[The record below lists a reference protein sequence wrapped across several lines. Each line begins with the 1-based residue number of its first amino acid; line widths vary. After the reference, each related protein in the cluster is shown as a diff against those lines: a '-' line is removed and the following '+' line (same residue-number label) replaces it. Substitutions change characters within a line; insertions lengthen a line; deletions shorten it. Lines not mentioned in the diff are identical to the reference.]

1 MTLKELEELNR
12 LEHKQFEIIK
22 AEDMSNTE
30 DRTLIYGYTCERESF
45 HVYIKDK
52 EIHVVIY
59 RTT

>member
-30 DRTLIYGYTCERESF
+30 DRTLRKIE
-45 HVYIKDK
+45 H
-52 EIHVVIY
+52 
-59 RTT
+59 